1 MAADAANNALQQVAD
16 YMKQL
21 SQQQNPIPFTTKF
34 TGNHRDT
41 LKWCHDVDMYL
52 DTHLLQL
59 DDQYA
64 FRQIFKTLPSEIQS
78 FYMLQIRAI
87 KVNDNRNA
95 AQVLEEKKQKM
106 TPQALK
112 EFIVRHYPPMQSRV
126 DFIKRM
132 KRIRVRRD
140 EDPVIVW
147 NRLVAMSTEVD
158 SAIETINLSLPEGKK
173 MAVISANDKFEICC
187 SIFIHNNNKAHFQN
201 NGEINAATVAT
212 ITKEDPQS
220 ANDFKTIFATIQSKL
235 IPKCRRGTRKFKPY
249 PYTIQDFTA
258 TPSDDPKMPKDK
270 KQHPRSQKNK
280 RKSYDDRNKFV
291 RSQKPKRQRKGK
303 CTRCK
308 HPGHHSSECTQ
319 HYDAHN
325 NFIGTNMS
333 IAHCTQ
339 CGRHN
344 HLIHDC
350 IANKHIDGTWLNN
363 PNGQHGRKNNP
374 NYNGSN
380 QSKSKRGRGSGKHN
394 PFRQYDQI
402 QQQKPEIK
410 TAKLLRQQSVQ
421 NAVMLLGQA
430 ISGDDSC
437 NPMIQ
442 SQFKNLSEILNKDSN
457 PRKS

>member
-1 MAADAANNALQQVAD
+1 MAEAAIQQLGNYLKQLQQT
-16 YMKQL
+16 
-21 SQQQNPIPFTTKF
+21 QNPVPFTTKF

-64 FRQIFKTLPSEIQS
+64 FRQIFKSLPSEIQS
-78 FYMLQIRAI
+78 LYMMQIRAI
-87 KVNDNRNA
+87 VVDDNRNA
-95 AQVLEEKKQKM
+95 AQVKAEKKEKM
-106 TPQALK
+106 TPQELK
-112 EFIVRHYPPMQSRV
+112 TFIVRHYPPMQSRV

-147 NRLVAMSTEVD
+147 NRLVAMSAEVD
-158 SAIETINLSLPEGKK
+158 QAIATMNLSLPDGKK

-187 SIFIHNNNKAHFQN
+187 SIFINNNNKAQHQN

-212 ITKEDPQS
+212 ITKADPQS
-220 ANDFKTIFATIQSKL
+220 VNDFKTIFSTIQSKL
-235 IPKCRRGTRKFKPY
+235 IPKCRRGTRKYKPY
-249 PYTIQDFTA
+249 PYTTQDFTA
-258 TPSDDPKMPKDK
+258 TPSDSSKTINDK
-270 KQHPRSQKNK
+270 RHKLRPHNGK
-280 RKSYDDRNKFV
+280 RKSYEDRD
-291 RSQKPKRQRKGK
+291 RHPRPHKPKRQRQGK
-303 CTRCK
+303 CNRCK
-308 HPGHHSSECTQ
+308 HQGHHQSECTQ

-350 IANKHIDGTWLNN
+350 IANKHVDGTWLNN
-363 PNGQHGRKNNP
+363 PNGQHGRKP
-374 NYNGSN
+374 NVTHNASN
-380 QSKSKRGRGSGKHN
+380 HSNLKRGRGRGKPN
-394 PFRQYDQI
+394 QFRQYDQL
-402 QQQKPEIK
+402 QQHKPEIK
-410 TAKLLRQQSVQ
+410 TAKFLRQQSVDK
-421 NAVMLLGQA
+421 AVMLLGQA
-430 ISGDDSC
+430 ISGDNAC

-442 SQFKNLSEILNKDSN
+442 TQFDNLSELLSQDSN